1 MNYET
6 TTHQLS
12 DFLFS
17 IVPPFD
23 LSRIEG
29 VSPLCRKQ
37 SEKYVTDLKRFKL
50 WALKM
55 YDSSS
60 KLPSGVLNGN
70 VNQLGDFDLCLQARQ
85 EAQNINGQ
93 YCLTSIQVE
102 SGRSSPY
109 ILALH
114 RLAQS
119 HFHFKSEL
127 DDPGHRV
134 PKFSSINWALCVP
147 NGCTPT
153 DIELGLR
160 QGVSKIVKN
169 TDLKVKIHVDPSM
182 CQSAEKRKVP
192 ASTVVAS

>member
-1 MNYET
+1 MYLRIIHIITRLSQFSRHELRNDNPSAVRLPFLDSAPFRSQSDRGGEPPLQET
-6 TTHQLS
+6 KREIRHRPETVQTVGAKKYLERRLHS
-12 DFLFS
+12 WSSLF
-17 IVPPFD
+17 
-23 LSRIEG
+23 
-29 VSPLCRKQ
+29 PLA
-37 SEKYVTDLKRFKL
+37 V
-50 WALKM
+50 

-127 DDPGHRV
+127 DD
-134 PKFSSINWALCVP
+134 
-147 NGCTPT
+147 
-153 DIELGLR
+153 
-160 QGVSKIVKN
+160 VSGWNFKSN
-169 TDLKVKIHVDPSM
+169 LLT
-182 CQSAEKRKVP
+182 
-192 ASTVVAS
+192 TFWT